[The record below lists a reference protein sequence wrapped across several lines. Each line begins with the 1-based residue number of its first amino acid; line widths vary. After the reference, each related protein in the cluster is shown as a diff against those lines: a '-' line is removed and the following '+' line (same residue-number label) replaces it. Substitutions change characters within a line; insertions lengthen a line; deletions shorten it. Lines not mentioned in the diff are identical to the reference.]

1 MLIIFFS
8 KMKLLIK
15 TNGSYSRLEISFL
28 GVTKVAFVP
37 CWTLSHKLGL
47 WGNCS
52 LWPLMACKTGVR
64 VFKSNFFA
72 IVVTIWW
79 IRQYTLLMVYI
90 YGVIKSPCR
99 LVYLLLNFWR
109 QFLCFLGGFFSESS
123 VHICMVRIQE
133 QFVSKVGYDGAHM
146 VVTFNFWHPNKAV
159 CHLEWQKSWT
169 GSFASA
175 TTMPKG
181 QLISEWFFGVFKSS
195 KKWTFSLRFLP

>member
-1 MLIIFFS
+1 MNSGYLHLVNRLRFWCNVPSILAFSSTFHSRRCGSNFFT

-79 IRQYTLLMVYI
+79 IRQYTLLIVYI

-99 LVYLLLNFWR
+99 LVYLLPNFWR
-109 QFLCFLGGFFSESS
+109 PFLCFQGGFF
-123 VHICMVRIQE
+123 
-133 QFVSKVGYDGAHM
+133 
-146 VVTFNFWHPNKAV
+146 
-159 CHLEWQKSWT
+159 
-169 GSFASA
+169 
-175 TTMPKG
+175 
-181 QLISEWFFGVFKSS
+181 
-195 KKWTFSLRFLP
+195 

>member
-1 MLIIFFS
+1 MCIKFFS

-15 TNGSYSRLEISFL
+15 TNGSYSRHEISFL

-109 QFLCFLGGFFSESS
+109 PFICFQGVLFSESS
-123 VHICMVRIQE
+123 VLMYGSYSR
-133 QFVSKVGYDGAHM
+133 
-146 VVTFNFWHPNKAV
+146 AV
-159 CHLEWQKSWT
+159 CNQKWVMMALIWSLHLTFDTPIKQCAIWND
-169 GSFASA
+169 
-175 TTMPKG
+175 
-181 QLISEWFFGVFKSS
+181 
-195 KKWTFSLRFLP
+195 KKAEQAVLLPPLLCLKVS

>member
-109 QFLCFLGGFFSESS
+109 PFLCFLGGFFF
-123 VHICMVRIQE
+123 Q
-133 QFVSKVGYDGAHM
+133 KVLSIY
-146 VVTFNFWHPNKAV
+146 V
-159 CHLEWQKSWT
+159 
-169 GSFASA
+169 
-175 TTMPKG
+175 
-181 QLISEWFFGVFKSS
+181 WFVFKSS
-195 KKWTFSLRFLP
+195 LFQKWVMMALIWSLHLTFDTPIKQCAIWNDKKAEQAVLLPPLLCLKVS